1 MDVNDWS
8 DEDKESLG
16 NFLRW
21 NSYRS
26 NGHRLLY
33 VSTPKV
39 ACTSLKWWFASLE
52 GYVEAIAMST
62 DSSES
67 DPDLFVHDVFHKV
80 APDVVGMPLEEL
92 SQALTSPNYL
102 RFAVVRN
109 PYKRVF
115 SAWQSKLLLREPLQI
130 GHCGDQDFLDHP
142 IDTVPDIAAAFE
154 QFMEYL
160 ATQEAPDYKDLHWT
174 PQANILRPDLINYT
188 RIAKIE
194 KPQEL
199 IGELKRWLGRS
210 AVDPFSVRRA
220 NESIIPF
227 LPELLTPRSVELI
240 RELYAR
246 DFELFRYGS
255 RVPSSG
261 ETFSTDQ
268 WNVALKAVN
277 FVRARHKVLGQRNNQ
292 IADLKSKVID
302 FERNLVHLRT
312 AQGGLEEREATKAS
326 LRDAIVRYQEAEAL
340 RQSMEDRLKQ
350 IQASHEETTASLR
363 EAIARRQEADS
374 RFSQMEMRL
383 REAETQRDDVAARLD
398 RAEKSVYTLSEELG
412 RIINSRS
419 WRITAP
425 LRNVSHFA
433 FLFRV
438 SSTAFGRLLPRP
450 LRHLRRKISWW
461 KAVRE
466 VRASELFDASYYRSK
481 YPDVATSGI
490 DPATHFVVQGWKEF
504 RNPSA
509 TFHTAKYLSFNQD
522 VAKTGMNPL
531 VHYLRFGHKEGRHI
545 PAMKASEVFDLN
557 ATENPFSVPQ
567 SIDAQEQVASEIE
580 AIRLSGWFDEQFYLA
595 TYPEFAINA
604 DAAIQHYCERGWQ
617 AGLNPSNDFD
627 TKFYLSTYH
636 DVRDAGINPFWHYVI
651 AGVKE
656 ARQTSPKL
664 SGR

>member
-16 NFLRW
+16 TFLRW

-26 NGHRLLY
+26 NDHQLFY

-52 GYVEAIAMST
+52 GYAEAIARST

-92 SQALTSPNYL
+92 SQALTSPSYL

-115 SAWQSKLLLREPLQI
+115 SAWQSKLLLREPLQV
-130 GHCGDQDFLDHP
+130 GHCGDQDLLDLP
-142 IDTVPDIAAAFE
+142 IDTAADIAAAFE
-154 QFMEYL
+154 RFMEYL
-160 ATQEAPDYKDLHWT
+160 ATQEAPHYKDYHWT

-194 KPQEL
+194 EPHDL
-199 IGELKRWLGRS
+199 IGELNRWLGSS

-246 DFELFRYGS
+246 DFELFGYGS

-261 ETFSTDQ
+261 ETFNVDQ
-268 WNVALKAVN
+268 WDVALKAVKLI
-277 FVRARHKVLGQRNNQ
+277 RARHITLGQRNNQ
-292 IADLKSKVID
+292 IADLKSKVMD
-302 FERNLVHLRT
+302 SEGNLANLRT
-312 AQGGLEEREATKAS
+312 AQVGLEEAEATKAS
-326 LRDAIVRYQEAEAL
+326 LRDAIVRYKEAEAL
-340 RQSMEDRLKQ
+340 RQSMEDRLRQ
-350 IQASHEETTASLR
+350 SEASHEETKASLR
-363 EAIARRQEADS
+363 EAIARRQEIDS
-374 RFSQMEMRL
+374 SFSQMEIQL
-383 REAETQRDDVAARLD
+383 RDAEAQRDDVGARLD
-398 RAEKSVYTLSEELG
+398 RAEKSVYALSEELG

-425 LRNVSHFA
+425 LRNIIRFA
-433 FLFRV
+433 FLLRTNL
-438 SSTAFGRLLPRP
+438 TAFGRLLPRP
-450 LRHLRRKISWW
+450 LRRLRRKISWW

-466 VRASELFDASYYRSK
+466 VRASKLFDASYYRSK

-504 RNPSA
+504 RNPS
-509 TFHTAKYLSFNQD
+509 TIFHTAEYLSFNQD

-531 VHYLRFGHKEGRHI
+531 VHYLRFGHKEGRQI
-545 PAMKASEVFDLN
+545 RAAKASDVFDVN
-557 ATENPFSVPQ
+557 AIEKPVDVRQ
-567 SIDAQEQVASEIE
+567 AMDAQEQVASEIE

-595 TYPEFAINA
+595 TYPELALEA
-604 DAAIQHYCERGWQ
+604 DAAIQHYCEHGWR
-617 AGLNPSNDFD
+617 AGLNPSDDFD

-636 DVRDAGINPFWHYVI
+636 DVRDAAINPFWHYVI
-651 AGVKE
+651 AGIRE
-656 ARQTSPKL
+656 ARQASPRS
-664 SGR
+664 SG